1 MENLKMEKM
10 SQIQIYGL
18 LSKKV
23 IKNSKL
29 PANICPLNVWSRPC
43 KEKTD
48 YEYTILN
55 LFLKYI
61 FVHLITIALFN
72 HVYMN
77 FKKVF
82 L

>member
-1 MENLKMEKM
+1 MEKIA
-10 SQIQIYGL
+10 QIQIYGL
-18 LSKKV
+18 LSKNV

-29 PANICPLNVWSRPC
+29 PANICPLNFWSRPY

-48 YEYTILN
+48 YEYIILN
-55 LFLKYI
+55 LFLKFI
-61 FVHLITIALFN
+61 FIHLIMIALFN
-72 HVYMN
+72 QVYIN